1 MYSNE
6 PGEQI
11 IMLKKGELP
20 SIALVFML
28 INVVGATAVEYL
40 PAVASKFAKQDAW
53 MTAVIA
59 TIPGIAVILIVTE
72 LGRRFPGKTIIEY
85 LHDILGNWLGK
96 TIGFLYLL
104 FFIHTNGVVI
114 REFSELLAG
123 IIMPHT
129 PIIVFHVVFVL
140 LAAYAVRSGL
150 EVISRLIVITIPWVL
165 AIYGVIIIIGFLK
178 GEFNHLLPMLENGFK
193 PILLGS
199 LTPSAWRGEVV
210 ILAMYLPYLSE
221 PRMGRTLGVW
231 SVIFL
236 GLLLT
241 FNAIANTMVF
251 GPETPRLVFPTFIV
265 THQVLNR
272 GFFDVVSIVVWLL
285 GAFAKITQFYYVAV
299 LGTAQL
305 LSLKD
310 YRSVTLS
317 IGVILT
323 ALSILAIENS
333 VAISAY
339 ITSGFPPF
347 AYLFEW
353 VIPLVLLL
361 IAIARHFKVKY

>member
-1 MYSNE
+1 
-6 PGEQI
+6 
-11 IMLKKGELP
+11 MLEKGKIP
-20 SIALVFML
+20 SITLVFML
-28 INVVGATAVEYL
+28 INVVAATAVAFL
-40 PAVASKFAKQDAW
+40 PAVAAKFAKQDAW
-53 MTAVIA
+53 ITAVIS
-59 TIPGIAVILIVTE
+59 TIPGVAVILIVTE

-114 REFSELLAG
+114 REFSELLVSF
-123 IIMPHT
+123 IMPHT
-129 PIIVFHVVFVL
+129 PIIVFHVAFVL
-140 LAAYAVRSGL
+140 LAAYAIRSGL
-150 EVISRLIVITIPWVL
+150 EVIGRLLELTIPLVL
-165 AIYGVIIIIGFLK
+165 IIYVVIIIIGFFK
-178 GEFNHLLPMLENGFK
+178 GEFNRLLPMLENGFK
-193 PILLGS
+193 PVLLGS

-210 ILAMYLPYLSE
+210 ILAMFLPYLSE
-221 PRMGRTLGVW
+221 PHKGRTLGVW

-251 GPETPRLVFPTFIV
+251 GPETPRLVFPTFTV
-265 THQVLNR
+265 THQILNR
-272 GFFDVVSIVVWLL
+272 GFFDVASIVVWLM
-285 GAFAKITQFYYVAV
+285 GMFTKITLFYYAAV

-305 LSLKD
+305 LDLKD
-310 YRSVTLS
+310 YRPVTLS

-333 VAISAY
+333 VAIPSY

-361 IAIARHFKVKY
+361 IAIARSFKVKY